1 MNNPPPTTTVV
12 VPSGGSTV
20 KGNAVSLDA
29 SALSGVSQVRY
40 ELTGG
45 LLTDSVIAT
54 ATPTCYGWLAQ
65 WNSQGVPDGTYTL
78 QSVAS
83 YAGGVSGESPG
94 VTVTVAN

>member
-1 MNNPPPTTTVV
+1 VNNPPPTTTVV

-54 ATPTCYGWLAQ
+54 ATPTYYGWLAQ